1 MTPGVGVGG
10 HCLAVDPWFIVEK
23 FPKEANVIREARLIN
38 DYKPVFIANR
48 VDSILKEDKSNVIG
62 ILGLAYKPDI
72 DDLRESPAIEVA
84 EILRDK
90 GYKVIACE
98 PNVDKEEF
106 KKIKLYSFD
115 DILEKADYLV
125 LTQGHRQFKENLEK
139 IKKKNIYD
147 CIGIIDKRSD

>member
-1 MTPGVGVGG
+1 M
-10 HCLAVDPWFIVEK
+10 
-23 FPKEANVIREARLIN
+23 
-38 DYKPVFIANR
+38 Y
-48 VDSILKEDKSNVIG
+48 
-62 ILGLAYKPDI
+62 
-72 DDLRESPAIEVA
+72 
-84 EILRDK
+84 
-90 GYKVIACE
+90 
-98 PNVDKEEF
+98 KEEF